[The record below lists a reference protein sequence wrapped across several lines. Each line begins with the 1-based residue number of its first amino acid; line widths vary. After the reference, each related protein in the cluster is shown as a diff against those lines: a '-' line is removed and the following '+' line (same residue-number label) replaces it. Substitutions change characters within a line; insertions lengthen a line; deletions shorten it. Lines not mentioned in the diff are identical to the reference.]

1 MTPAPMTI
9 ASKLSI
15 TVPNEVKHLPMR
27 LRPWHG
33 PQPFRGC
40 GCGMRVTRSTCRKTR
55 RCSARSTR
63 IEPYR
68 VAGGQVG
75 SKTDPDHQLRRGLMP
90 SPSRNAG
97 KWRMGAGEF
106 GTGKLERVKGEPFPA
121 SNPLIDNMFLQFTPR
136 NQARLRT
143 TAVGPA
149 TTDRPSP
156 SCGGYP
162 QPSKSEA
169 MGGQVSRDRQVS
181 MATATPSCIHA
192 PSAPSAGALMLFT
205 RPMNR
210 FTAPEALPCL
220 HNT

>member
-1 MTPAPMTI
+1 
-9 ASKLSI
+9 
-15 TVPNEVKHLPMR
+15 
-27 LRPWHG
+27 
-33 PQPFRGC
+33 
-40 GCGMRVTRSTCRKTR
+40 
-55 RCSARSTR
+55 
-63 IEPYR
+63 
-68 VAGGQVG
+68 
-75 SKTDPDHQLRRGLMP
+75 MP

-121 SNPLIDNMFLQFTPR
+121 SNPLIDNRFLPFTPR

-192 PSAPSAGALMLFT
+192 PSAPSAGALLLFT
-205 RPMNR
+205 PPLNPLTTPALLHSRAKRPTR
-210 FTAPEALPCL
+210 WRAHALPPPDEPL
-220 HNT
+220 HGPRSFALPTQHIGGQLGRRAGQRADGDARALQGLHLRGDGEADAVAGAHQRQHHAQAC